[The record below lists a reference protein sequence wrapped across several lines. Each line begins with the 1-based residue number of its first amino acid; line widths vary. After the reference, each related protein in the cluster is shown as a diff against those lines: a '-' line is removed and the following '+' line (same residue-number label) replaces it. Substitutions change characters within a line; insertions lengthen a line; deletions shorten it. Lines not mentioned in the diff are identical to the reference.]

1 MIIFPATYTYKVHK
15 DLFSFSTTEKSALLD
30 SLASETAIGFLG
42 WIKLNSSQIG
52 LIIQE
57 RVLGKWLNCSARWI
71 FLKIVLPITII
82 YN

>member
-42 WIKLNSSQIG
+42 
-52 LIIQE
+52 
-57 RVLGKWLNCSARWI
+57 
-71 FLKIVLPITII
+71 
-82 YN
+82 